1 MTGAVAAPTV
11 PTLLREGMAVLQAS
25 GPAAARREAEW
36 LLAGVLGV
44 GRFDVY
50 LEPARELS
58 TDEAR
63 RYLALLRRRAAGE
76 PLQHLL
82 GFEEFY
88 GLRVAVSPAVL
99 IPRPETEGLVQW
111 AIEILGAKAKADA
124 LVADVGTGS
133 GAIACALAARVPG
146 LRVLALDCS
155 PAALAVAADN
165 VRAHGLE
172 ERVQLAVGDLLAPLS
187 ERDVRVDLV
196 VANVPYLPSALI
208 RSLPDEVA
216 AWEPRLALDGG
227 PDGMA
232 LIRRLVGGVAGVL
245 GPGGSLLMEIGEEQA
260 GQVASLMA
268 AEGFVGIRS
277 RRDLNG
283 VERYIGGQWPAPGA
297 AVPGT
302 RC

>member
-1 MTGAVAAPTV
+1 MTGAVAAPTALA
-11 PTLLREGMAVLQAS
+11 LLREGMAILQVS

-36 LLAGVLGV
+36 LLAGLLGV

-58 TDEAR
+58 ADEAR

-82 GFEEFY
+82 GFEEFH
-88 GLRVAVSPAVL
+88 GLRLAVSPAVL
-99 IPRPETEGLVQW
+99 IPRPETEGLVEW
-111 AIEILGAKAKADA
+111 AIEMLGERADA

-165 VRAHGLE
+165 VRAHGLAD
-172 ERVQLAVGDLLAPLS
+172 RVHLAVGDLLAPLS
-187 ERDVRVDLV
+187 ERGVRVDLV
-196 VANVPYLPSALI
+196 VANLPYLPSALI
-208 RSLPDEVA
+208 GALPDEVA
-216 AWEPRLALDGG
+216 AWEPRVALDGG
-227 PDGMA
+227 PDGMV
-232 LIRRLVGGVAGVL
+232 LLRRLVRGVAGVL
-245 GPGGSLLMEIGEEQA
+245 GRGGSLLMEIGEEQA
-260 GQVASLMA
+260 APIASLMA
-268 AEGFVGIRS
+268 AEGFGGIQS

-297 AVPGT
+297 VVRGT

>member
-1 MTGAVAAPTV
+1 MTGAVAAPSALA
-11 PTLLREGMAVLQAS
+11 LLRDGMAILQAS

-36 LLAGVLGV
+36 LLAGLLGV
-44 GRFDVY
+44 GRFDIY

-82 GFEEFY
+82 GFEEFH
-88 GLRVAVSPAVL
+88 GLRLAVSPAVL
-99 IPRPETEGLVQW
+99 IPRPETEGLVEW
-111 AIEILGAKAKADA
+111 AIEMLGERADGV
-124 LVADVGTGS
+124 VADVGTGS

-165 VRAHGLE
+165 VRAHGLAD
-172 ERVQLAVGDLLAPLS
+172 RVHLAVGDLLVPLS

-196 VANVPYLPSALI
+196 VANLPYLPSALI

-232 LIRRLVGGVAGVL
+232 LLRRLVRGVAGVL
-245 GPGGSLLMEIGEEQA
+245 GPGGSLLLEIGEEQA
-260 GQVASLMA
+260 GPVASLMA
-268 AEGFVGIRS
+268 AEGFAGIRS

>member
-1 MTGAVAAPTV
+1 MTGAVAPPT
-11 PTLLREGMAVLQAS
+11 PLALLREGMALLQAA

-58 TDEAR
+58 TGEAW

-82 GFEEFY
+82 GFEEFH
-88 GLRVAVSPAVL
+88 GLRLAVSPAVL

-111 AIEILGAKAKADA
+111 ATEVLGERNDA

-133 GAIACALAARVPG
+133 GAIACALAARFPG

-165 VRAHGLE
+165 VRAHGFGD
-172 ERVQLAVGDLLAPLS
+172 RVQLAVGDLLAPLS
-187 ERDVRVDLV
+187 ERGVRVDLV
-196 VANVPYLPSALI
+196 VANLPYLPSVQI

-216 AWEPRLALDGG
+216 AWEPHLALDGG
-227 PDGMA
+227 PDGMT
-232 LIRRLVGGVAGVL
+232 LLRRLVGDVTGVL
-245 GPGGSLLMEIGEEQA
+245 GPGGFLLMEIGEEQA
-260 GQVASLMA
+260 GPIASLMT
-268 AEGFVGIRS
+268 AEGFGGIRS

-283 VERYIGGQWPAPGA
+283 VERYIGAQWPGPSA

-302 RC
+302 AC

>member
-1 MTGAVAAPTV
+1 VTGAVAAPTALA
-11 PTLLREGMAVLQAS
+11 LLREGMALLQAA
-25 GPAAARREAEW
+25 GPAAAGREAEW
-36 LLAGVLGV
+36 LFAGVLGV

-82 GFEEFY
+82 GFEEFH
-88 GLRVAVSPAVL
+88 GLRLAVSPAVL

-111 AIEILGAKAKADA
+111 AIEVLAERADA

-133 GAIACALAARVPG
+133 GAIACALAARFPR
-146 LRVLALDCS
+146 LQVLALDCS

-165 VRAHGLE
+165 VRAHGLGR
-172 ERVQLAVGDLLAPLS
+172 RVQLAVGDLLAPLS

-196 VANVPYLPSALI
+196 VANLPYLPSVLI
-208 RSLPDEVA
+208 RSLPAEVA
-216 AWEPRLALDGG
+216 AWEPLLALDGG

-232 LIRRLVGGVAGVL
+232 LLRRLVVGAAGVL
-245 GPGGSLLMEIGEEQA
+245 GAGGSLLMEIGEEQA
-260 GQVASLMA
+260 GPVASLMA
-268 AEGFVGIRS
+268 AEGFGGIRS

-283 VERYIGGQWPAPGA
+283 VERYIGGQWPAPDA

>member
-1 MTGAVAAPTV
+1 MRRSGCSPASSASAASTSTSSP
-11 PTLLREGMAVLQAS
+11 RGS
-25 GPAAARREAEW
+25 W
-36 LLAGVLGV
+36 
-44 GRFDVY
+44 
-50 LEPARELS
+50 S

-82 GFEEFY
+82 GFEEFH
-88 GLRVAVSPAVL
+88 GLRLAVSPAVL
-99 IPRPETEGLVQW
+99 IPRPETEGLVEW
-111 AIEILGAKAKADA
+111 AIEVLEARADA

-133 GAIACALAARVPG
+133 GAIACALAARLPG

-165 VRAHGLE
+165 VRAHGLGD
-172 ERVQLAVGDLLAPLS
+172 RVHLAAGDLLAPLS
-187 ERDVRVDLV
+187 ERGVRVDLV
-196 VANVPYLPSALI
+196 VANLPYLPSALI

-232 LIRRLVGGVAGVL
+232 LLRRLVGGVAGVL

-260 GQVASLMA
+260 GSVASLMA
-268 AEGFVGIRS
+268 AEGFGGIRS

-283 VERYIGGQWPAPGA
+283 VERYIGGRWPGPGA
-297 AVPGT
+297 AVPGAAG
-302 RC
+302 

>member
-1 MTGAVAAPTV
+1 M
-11 PTLLREGMAVLQAS
+11 LREGMALLQAA

-50 LEPARELS
+50 LEPARELA

-76 PLQHLL
+76 PLQHLI
-82 GFEEFY
+82 GFEEFH
-88 GLRVAVSPAVL
+88 GLRLAVSPAVL

-111 AIEILGAKAKADA
+111 AIEVLETRADA

-172 ERVQLAVGDLLAPLS
+172 DRVQLAVGDLLAPLS

-196 VANVPYLPSALI
+196 VANLPYLPSVLI

-232 LIRRLVGGVAGVL
+232 LPRRLVGDAPGVL

-260 GQVASLMA
+260 GSVASLMA
-268 AEGFVGIRS
+268 AEGFGGIRS

-283 VERYIGGQWPAPGA
+283 VERYVAGQWPAGNA
-297 AVPGT
+297 AVRGEA
-302 RC
+302 R

>member
-1 MTGAVAAPTV
+1 VTGAVAAPTALG
-11 PTLLREGMAVLQAS
+11 LLREGMALLQAA
-25 GPAAARREAEW
+25 GPAAARRESEW
-36 LLAGVLGV
+36 LLAGILGV

-50 LEPARELS
+50 LEPAREPS

-63 RYLALLRRRAAGE
+63 RYLALLRRRAAAE
-76 PLQHLL
+76 PLQQLL
-82 GFEEFY
+82 GFEEFH
-88 GLRVAVSPAVL
+88 GLRLAVSPAVL

-111 AIEILGAKAKADA
+111 AIEVLGERADA

-133 GAIACALAARVPG
+133 GAIACALAARLPG

-165 VRAHGLE
+165 VRAHGLAD
-172 ERVQLAVGDLLAPLS
+172 RVHLAEGDLLAPLS
-187 ERDVRVDLV
+187 ERDMRVDLV
-196 VANVPYLPSALI
+196 VANLPYLPSALI
-208 RSLPDEVA
+208 GSLPDEVA

-232 LIRRLVGGVAGVL
+232 LLRRLVGGVAGVL
-245 GPGGSLLMEIGEEQA
+245 GAGGSLLMEIGEEQA

-268 AEGFVGIRS
+268 AEGFGGIRS

-297 AVPGT
+297 AVPGR